1 MSGENQPPIDTHSE
15 LSTSG
20 FSGLLA
26 SVINAGRDIL
36 SRRRQA
42 TAQAPSEDLL
52 TKCRQLL
59 HHRGEASGLALA
71 CEVMADYQALDLP
84 NKIIFFEALARDFG
98 SDSDAILAAAD
109 RYKADPNSQNLAD
122 LSRVTEAS
130 RVKLFRRMNMAPNAT
145 PLLVKM
151 RGTLLSL
158 LSEHSD
164 LKSVDTDLKHQF
176 VSWFNRGFLELRV
189 IDWNSPAAV
198 LEKII
203 EYESVHAIQ
212 GWDDLRSRLRDN
224 RMCFAFF
231 HPAMPDDPLV
241 FVEVAL
247 TAGVPSAIAP
257 LIDKTAEPTDERAVD
272 TVVFY
277 SISNC
282 HPGLAGVSFGNFL
295 IKQVVEEVGKRYP
308 KTKRYVTLSPVPGF
322 CRWLTAQKA
331 HADLDELRALAKD
344 QGRDTTDPLWES
356 LVRLCA
362 QYLSSTRDNNLAI
375 DPVARFHLGN
385 GASLHAIHW
394 AADVSEK
401 GLNQSIGIMVNYL
414 YDLSS
419 IEENHDAYFDQGEIA
434 MSRMVAK
441 WVH

>member
-1 MSGENQPPIDTHSE
+1 
-15 LSTSG
+15 
-20 FSGLLA
+20 
-26 SVINAGRDIL
+26 
-36 SRRRQA
+36 
-42 TAQAPSEDLL
+42 
-52 TKCRQLL
+52 
-59 HHRGEASGLALA
+59 
-71 CEVMADYQALDLP
+71 
-84 NKIIFFEALARDFG
+84 
-98 SDSDAILAAAD
+98 
-109 RYKADPNSQNLAD
+109 
-122 LSRVTEAS
+122 
-130 RVKLFRRMNMAPNAT
+130 
-145 PLLVKM
+145 
-151 RGTLLSL
+151 
-158 LSEHSD
+158 
-164 LKSVDTDLKHQF
+164 
-176 VSWFNRGFLELRV
+176 V

-212 GWDDLRSRLRDN
+212 GWDDLRSRLSDN

-257 LIDKTAEPTDERAVD
+257 VIDKTAEPADERAVD

-344 QGRDTTDPLWES
+344 QGRETTDPIWES

-362 QYLSSTRDNNLAI
+362 QYLGSTRDNNLAI

-434 MSRMVAK
+434 MSRTVAK
-441 WVH
+441 WLH